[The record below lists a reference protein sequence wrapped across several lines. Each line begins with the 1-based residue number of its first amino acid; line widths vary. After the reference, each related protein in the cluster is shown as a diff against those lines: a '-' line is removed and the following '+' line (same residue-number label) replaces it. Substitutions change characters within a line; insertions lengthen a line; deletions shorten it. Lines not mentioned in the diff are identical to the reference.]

1 MAKCRPIKRSCRT
14 LILVNFGQT
23 SAGKDTNMDGQEAII
38 IASVGGGTGIA
49 MRVERD

>member
-1 MAKCRPIKRSCRT
+1 MAKCRPIKRSCGT
-14 LILVNFGQT
+14 LILVNSRST

-38 IASVGGGTGIA
+38 VASIGGGTGIA

>member
-1 MAKCRPIKRSCRT
+1 
-14 LILVNFGQT
+14 
-23 SAGKDTNMDGQEAII
+23 MDGQEAII